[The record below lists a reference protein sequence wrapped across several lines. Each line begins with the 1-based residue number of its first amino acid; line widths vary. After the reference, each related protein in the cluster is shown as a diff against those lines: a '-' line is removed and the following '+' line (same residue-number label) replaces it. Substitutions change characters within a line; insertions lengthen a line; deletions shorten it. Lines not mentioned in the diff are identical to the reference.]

1 MPQKPAAKGKTRIAK
16 RAGKAP
22 GQAIKTTLASS
33 KYRSGGA
40 KPRAKQGG
48 IIRKPISPIRYKKTK

>member
-1 MPQKPAAKGKTRIAK
+1 MPQKPQAKNRSKIAR

-22 GQAIKTTLASS
+22 GQAVKTTLASS

-40 KPRAKQGG
+40 KPRAKTGG

>member
-1 MPQKPAAKGKTRIAK
+1 MAEKSPAKSRTRVAK
-16 RAGKAP
+16 RAGKTP
-22 GQAIKTTLASS
+22 GAAIKTTLASS

-48 IIRKPISPIRYKKTK
+48 IIRKTIAPIRYKKAE

>member
-1 MPQKPAAKGKTRIAK
+1 MAEKKPAKARTRIAK

-22 GQAIKTTLASS
+22 SAAIKTTLASS

-48 IIRKPISPIRYKKTK
+48 IIRKVAAPIRYKKAK

>member
-1 MPQKPAAKGKTRIAK
+1 MAEKSSAKGRTRIAK
-16 RAGKAP
+16 RAGKTP
-22 GQAIKTTLASS
+22 GAAIKTTLASS

-48 IIRKPISPIRYKKTK
+48 IIRKATAPIRYKKAK